1 MDNLIKKLV
10 YAGLDKAEFDALKS
24 EAVKESRKSLKSYSL
39 FAGVMFA
46 LLAAFGAFSGIA
58 SLNRWYYV
66 ILSVFNVAVWLCV
79 EKRGVKQETT
89 LMMLA
94 YASIAVLYAGSVG
107 LTLLHPSLPALTIIV
122 VIVLDGPAAV
132 LAHHGQRTA

>member
-66 ILSVFNVAVWLCV
+66 ILSVFNVAV
-79 EKRGVKQETT
+79 
-89 LMMLA
+89 
-94 YASIAVLYAGSVG
+94 
-107 LTLLHPSLPALTIIV
+107 
-122 VIVLDGPAAV
+122 
-132 LAHHGQRTA
+132 